1 MTFGDHSDYN
11 ICTMTLPVLIAR
23 FFSSVCKLVYIFSMP
38 ADRIEI
44 ILCD

>member
-11 ICTMTLPVLIAR
+11 IYYYMPILIAK
-23 FFSSVCKLVYIFSMP
+23 FFSSVSKLVFILAMP

-44 ILCD
+44 ILSH